1 MKLIRLTTTD
11 QNANFNSTFNEDII
25 IEPFSKIAL
34 HSLTTQ
40 IETSQIVID
49 AQNNEIVF
57 EIAGIA
63 RTIALNHGV
72 YDKTNIDDLFSDFT
86 DKLNACL
93 GYRQSELGKQFL
105 VSTSKN
111 NFVVQL
117 KTGMVVD
124 AVRDLIAGATNQLIG
139 SRFVKQNLGGGA
151 TPKPINIQ
159 RDGGTDTTMDSF
171 VYIKSPITK
180 GCGSARARIYS
191 SVNTANGGYMI
202 ALLTEPVNVNTT
214 VIDPTKIALGI
225 RFVDLTQPYKIIK
238 NGVETATT
246 ISPILSNNSA
256 PSSFGGASNDQI
268 TLNLYGDRL
277 YAMVVNNSPD
287 APAPAPPVYSRT
299 NGLLI
304 DSIAYT
310 PGTNL
315 FPVLVMISSQTKIE
329 LFDVST
335 DPFYNSAN
343 NAVVDIEDHTFGA
356 IPSFI
361 NSDNNTVLTF
371 KDADLSKILGF
382 INPRIPPLPTP
393 FLKTVNGSSEYKA
406 TYPLVFRDIAD
417 TYIVEMMNLNIDA
430 YDDIKQQHMNIL
442 SVIPQWDAVR
452 ERLVYSATYPVFL
465 SLNNPYRINLREL
478 RCRILKEDLTGIE
491 TSGYSQITI
500 LIQN

>member
-49 AQNNEIVF
+49 AQNNEVVF
-57 EIAGIA
+57 EIAGVA
-63 RTIALNHGV
+63 RTIALNHGT
-72 YDKTNIDDLFSDFT
+72 YDKTNIDDFFTDFT

-117 KTGMVVD
+117 KTGMVVE
-124 AVRDLIAGATNQLIG
+124 AVRDLIAGATNKLIG
-139 SRFVKQNLGGGA
+139 SKFVKQNFSGVGA
-151 TPKPINIQ
+151 PINIQ

-180 GCGSARARIYS
+180 GCGSSRARIFS
-191 SVNTANGGYMI
+191 SVNTANGGYI
-202 ALLTEPVNVNTT
+202 IGLLSEPVDVNTT
-214 VIDPTKIALGI
+214 VIDPTKIAFGV
-225 RFVDLTQPYKIIK
+225 RFVDMTQPYKIIK
-238 NGVETATT
+238 NGVETPTT
-246 ISPILSNNSA
+246 ILPIVSTQT
-256 PSSFGGASNDQI
+256 GGASNDQI
-268 TLNLYGDRL
+268 TLNLYGNRL
-277 YAMVVNNSPD
+277 YATVVNTSAELPLP
-287 APAPAPPVYSRT
+287 APPAPPVYLRT

-310 PGTNL
+310 QGTNL
-315 FPVLVMISSQTKIE
+315 YPVLIMVSSQTLIQHFE
-329 LFDVST
+329 VST
-335 DPFYNSAN
+335 DPFYNYTN
-343 NAVVDIEDHTFGA
+343 NAIVDIEDHTYGG
-356 IPSFI
+356 IPNFSI
-361 NSDNNTVLTF
+361 SQYNTVLTF
-371 KDADLSKILGF
+371 NDADLSKILGF
-382 INPRIPPLPTP
+382 INQRIPQLPTQ
-393 FLKTVNGSSEYKA
+393 FLKTVNGSAEYKS

-452 ERLVYSATYPVFL
+452 ERLVYSAVYPVFL

-478 RCRILKEDLTGIE
+478 RARILKEDLTEIA